1 MKSSKNRATRH
12 LVVSGF
18 VLAAFASSQAAGG
31 STQTAEGARKAPPV
45 KQMVVF
51 NSGRAKLRTVRA
63 AGLKVKVG
71 SRRRSVGTGTPLA
84 ALARSRP
91 GRIGLRSFGGQ
102 LYVSSIA
109 SDRARGLSGWLYKVG
124 NKLASAGAADP
135 SGPFG
140 SGRLRTGQRVTWYYG
155 SLEGQSGPRTL
166 TLKVTDGSAPGT
178 ATARVRSYDDEGRS
192 RPEAGVSVKASGGTS
207 ATTSA
212 DGSAVVAA
220 TAGRRAFTA
229 AKSGSIRSFPV
240 RATVR

>member
-31 STQTAEGARKAPPV
+31 STQTAEGARKAPTV

-51 NSGRAKLRTVRA
+51 NSGRAKLRTVKA

-71 SRRRSVGTGTPLA
+71 SRRRSVGHRHPAGRPGALA
-84 ALARSRP
+84 AGPHRAAQ
-91 GRIGLRSFGGQ
+91 LRGQ

-166 TLKVTDGSAPGT
+166 TLKVTAGSAPGT
-178 ATARVRSYDDEGRS
+178 ATARVRSYDDEGRG
-192 RPEAGVSVKASGGTS
+192 RAEAGVSVKASGGTP